1 MKRGAW
7 SFAGVTAALAFLA
20 LASPAAAKRT
30 GMNLACHNCHE
41 GSDRPQVSV
50 ALSAARVE
58 PGQPVTVTVTAKHER
73 AKVGGVL
80 VDSNGLGAFEVVDTV
95 GTRLF
100 DRHGDAGRCTRCR
113 TRTPTGRCSFRFV
126 G

>member
-30 GMNLACHNCHE
+30 GMNLPCHNCHE
-41 GSDRPQVSV
+41 GRDLPQVSV
-50 ALSAARVE
+50 SLSAARVE
-58 PGQPVTVTVTAKHER
+58 PGQSVTVTVTAKHER

-80 VDSNGLGAFEVVDTV
+80 VDSNGVGVFEVVDTA

-100 DRHGDAGRCTRCR
+100 DET
-113 TRTPTGRCSFRFV
+113 
-126 G
+126 